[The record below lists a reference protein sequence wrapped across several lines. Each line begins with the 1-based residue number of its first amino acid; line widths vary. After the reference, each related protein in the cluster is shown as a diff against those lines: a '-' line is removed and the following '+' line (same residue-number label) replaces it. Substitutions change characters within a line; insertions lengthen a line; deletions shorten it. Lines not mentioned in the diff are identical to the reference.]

1 MIQGNRLTLTFL
13 KLNFIQLR
21 PPSWAVPCVW
31 DNARAEAAWSGSVS
45 FSLNIHF
52 ENMFPRYLRVLTENI
67 QDHYEYAYEKCPR
80 CNNFGSCYSQ
90 EGSFICPVFRHTLWL
105 RLVHVIRDRNLL
117 NGQAHHGSRQWNC
130 LRSQV
135 AIKLDRSQSVFY
147 FVLHKTQLSRIL
159 HNFYAESEWNN
170 RFLCSSDG
178 LDLLSTPLEMVQMAP
193 QSGIGRLLEGSPRY
207 LVGRPTT

>member
-1 MIQGNRLTLTFL
+1 MCQHFETRFELFNLSHPQKPTYIEIELPYSQR
-13 KLNFIQLR
+13 R
-21 PPSWAVPCVW
+21 PPSRAVPCVW

-52 ENMFPRYLRVLTENI
+52 ENIFPRYLRVLTENI

-117 NGQAHHGSRQWNC
+117 NGQAHHGCRQWNC

-135 AIKLDRSQSVFY
+135 AIKLNCPGFCI
-147 FVLHKTQLSRIL
+147 T
-159 HNFYAESEWNN
+159 
-170 RFLCSSDG
+170 
-178 LDLLSTPLEMVQMAP
+178 STLKVNEIIVSFAP
-193 QSGIGRLLEGSPRY
+193 QMDWTCF
-207 LVGRPTT
+207 RPL